1 MAEGHLGLKL
11 LIVFVLIVVNAFFAA
26 SEIAVISLNDNKVRK
41 QAEDGNKTAA
51 KLLKLVENPGAFL
64 STIQIAI
71 TLAGFLAS
79 AFAADSFSD
88 ILVEWLVT
96 TSLFG
101 SVSAATLN
109 TICVIVIT
117 LVLSYFSLVL
127 GELVPKR
134 VAMHAPEKVASIVAS
149 TILIT
154 GKIFKPFVWLL
165 DRSTNGLLRL
175 IGIDPHA
182 ESEEIS
188 EEEIRLMVDLGEEKG
203 TIEANEKEL
212 IENIF
217 EFNNITAEDVM
228 THRPDVKVIWMDDS
242 HAEIMQMIEESGLSR
257 FPVCGEDI
265 DDVIGILLTKVYL
278 LNAQKPVPK
287 PLAELL
293 SPVYLVPESIP
304 ADKLFRDMQSKNT
317 HMAVVVDEY
326 GGTSG
331 IVTMEDLLEEIVG
344 NIYDELDPQETQ
356 EMTRLEENL
365 WRMKGSVEIETLEE
379 ELNTSLD
386 IDEEEYDF
394 DTLGGLVISQLS
406 QIPEDGAQPEL
417 EAFGLHIKVEEFAER
432 RVEWA
437 LVSKLSHDGNKE
449 QL

>member
-11 LIVFVLIVVNAFFAA
+11 LIVFILIVVNAFFAA

-41 QAEDGNKTAA
+41 QAGDGNKTAA

-64 STIQIAI
+64 SAIQIAI

-188 EEEIRLMVDLGEEKG
+188 EEEIRLMVDLGEERAPSRLMK
-203 TIEANEKEL
+203 K
-212 IENIF
+212 
-217 EFNNITAEDVM
+217 
-228 THRPDVKVIWMDDS
+228 S
-242 HAEIMQMIEESGLSR
+242 LS
-257 FPVCGEDI
+257 
-265 DDVIGILLTKVYL
+265 K
-278 LNAQKPVPK
+278 
-287 PLAELL
+287 
-293 SPVYLVPESIP
+293 
-304 ADKLFRDMQSKNT
+304 
-317 HMAVVVDEY
+317 
-326 GGTSG
+326 
-331 IVTMEDLLEEIVG
+331 
-344 NIYDELDPQETQ
+344 
-356 EMTRLEENL
+356 
-365 WRMKGSVEIETLEE
+365 
-379 ELNTSLD
+379 TSLNS
-386 IDEEEYDF
+386 
-394 DTLGGLVISQLS
+394 TTS
-406 QIPEDGAQPEL
+406 PR
-417 EAFGLHIKVEEFAER
+417 KT
-432 RVEWA
+432 
-437 LVSKLSHDGNKE
+437 
-449 QL
+449 